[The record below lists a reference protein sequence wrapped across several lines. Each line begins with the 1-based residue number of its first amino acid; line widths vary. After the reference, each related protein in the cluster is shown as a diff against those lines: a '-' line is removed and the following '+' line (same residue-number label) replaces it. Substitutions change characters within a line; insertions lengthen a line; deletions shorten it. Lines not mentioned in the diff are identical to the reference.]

1 MARQVVGNPFENQI
15 PVVSA
20 TAQVVDTY
28 VSPENQENPF
38 EQLSQSLDKLGQKKK
53 QIDAVETKRREEEEL
68 AEGRELYNKT
78 RLEFGD
84 AVRKGLV
91 QEGESPFIRRGYRTG
106 RLSSLSMQ
114 YSAQLNSNLKRD
126 KLFVNSNPDV
136 INQYIADFSDK
147 FRKDNNISDNYN
159 SVEIEEFFSP
169 NARRANAQFTQNWM
183 NENVDY
189 MSLEVYNAFAEDVAT
204 LTYGTVDPMLSDE
217 VRKENAFNLQA
228 QLQDKLDQANLDGL
242 DNKKI
247 SDKMGDSLRT
257 VALQTLDS
265 TPLRIM
271 EGIKTGT
278 GSLAGTIENQE
289 KNRLTRAEIG
299 RLVTVRDKKEYDA
312 LVVESNKERNELITS
327 ATASIYRIGIDE
339 DTMFDAK
346 AVDINIR
353 SLLALGDRGL
363 DPEGKAA
370 GAASSLK
377 KLHEATIDRLKRN
390 EVRNLDLYL
399 NAMKDVA
406 DEPDEN
412 KRMNIITE
420 GLKTG
425 AFVST
430 SDIQNAL
437 SASKGAM
444 GTPIYKLVTLGGGPV
459 QEAIKSKLSPVFTMS
474 DAIVSMFETQDRIKL
489 QQIRGTVI
497 QKIEDSSRDF
507 IMKYQADNGG
517 SLPSE
522 DEIYMHSRE
531 ASDRFLELY
540 AYDDLEKLKIQLQ
553 KTLNQNAIKALDNGK

>member
-353 SLLALGDRGL
+353 GLLALGDRGL

-553 KTLNQNAIKALDNGK
+553 KTLNPVP

>member
-53 QIDAVETKRREEEEL
+53 QIDAVETKRREEQEL

-126 KLFVNSNPDV
+126 KLFVNSDPNV

-147 FRKDNNISDNYN
+147 FRKDNNISDNYS

-189 MSLEVYNAFAEDVAT
+189 MSLEVYNAFAQDVAT

-228 QLQDKLDQANLDGL
+228 QLQDRLDQANLDGL

-299 RLVTVRDKKEYDA
+299 RLVADRDKKEYDA
-312 LVVESNKERNELITS
+312 LVVKANKERNELITS
-327 ATASIYRIGIDE
+327 ATTSIYRIGIDE

-399 NAMKDVA
+399 NAMKDIA

-459 QEAIKSKLSPVFTMS
+459 QKAIESKLNPVFTMS
-474 DAIVSMFETQDRIKL
+474 DAIVAMYKVEDRIKL
-489 QQIRGTVI
+489 QHIKGTVI
-497 QKIEDSSRDF
+497 QKIEDSSREF
-507 IMKYQADNGG
+507 IIKYQADNGG

-522 DEIYMHSRE
+522 DEIYIHSRE

-540 AYDDLEKLKIQLQ
+540 AYDELKALEAQLQ
-553 KTLNQNAIKALDNGK
+553 ETLNTNAMMRLNNGK